1 MATTSAPAP
10 WRPVKRSSPSVSSS
24 TTSWSSG
31 LAARRSPLCE
41 ARPLPSSPPA
51 PRGSQDLYPHRTRSV
66 MNHPITHSTP
76 TRSRSYRSTAA
87 TRREERGS
95 VLVIILILT
104 IAFGFLMTFFL
115 EENQVQ
121 ARATRFRLSSMRALY
136 QAYAELEK
144 AQRIITVSP
153 YDADG
158 HNLAL
163 TTAVA
168 AADKKLA
175 GADVAV
181 EKLTGVTGSW
191 YKLTAAVPYEDARR
205 VVSQAVREVDFFSS
219 YNLFV
224 ANDPAGISGSPVGA
238 IHSNKTI
245 QFY

>member
-1 MATTSAPAP
+1 MGRRRT
-10 WRPVKRSSPSVSSS
+10 SSPI
-24 TTSWSSG
+24 
-31 LAARRSPLCE
+31 RSPGSSI
-41 ARPLPSSPPA
+41 RSLPRDP
-51 PRGSQDLYPHRTRSV
+51 RSV
-66 MNHPITHSTP
+66 
-76 TRSRSYRSTAA
+76 RRRGA
-87 TRREERGS
+87 TEMGKLERGRERRGT
-95 VLVIILILT
+95 VLIFVLILA
-104 IAFGFLMTFFL
+104 IVFGFLMTFFL
-115 EENQVQ
+115 EENHVQ
-121 ARATRFRLSSMRALY
+121 ARAGRFRLGSMRALY

-153 YDADG
+153 YDGDG

-168 AADKKLA
+168 AADQKLA

-191 YKLTAAVPYEDARR
+191 YKLTATVPYEDAQR